1 MSLLGTVILFT
12 CSLLV
17 GIALPRLPLLII
29 PRFPVMESGMRPY
42 PEPQPLDEHLILQLM
57 MLRRLWR
64 LSFLFALLPLGLGL
78 LVLWQQPS
86 AFGFGLFL
94 GGGWSLLARTIPESS
109 STLPSG
115 PYSLA
120 LIHELH
126 RLRDS
131 DDPCCADREP
141 RWEVEAV
148 RCANCRT
155 VLLAAARPD
164 LGRARRGTGLSGRFR
179 LLLLDGHSL
188 FEADAED

>member
-1 MSLLGTVILFT
+1 MSVLGTVILFT

-42 PEPQPLDEHLILQLM
+42 PEPQPLDEHLIVQLM

-94 GGGWSLLARTIPESS
+94 GGGWSLLARAIPESS

-120 LIHELH
+120 LIH
-126 RLRDS
+126 
-131 DDPCCADREP
+131 
-141 RWEVEAV
+141 
-148 RCANCRT
+148 
-155 VLLAAARPD
+155 
-164 LGRARRGTGLSGRFR
+164 
-179 LLLLDGHSL
+179 
-188 FEADAED
+188 

>member
-1 MSLLGTVILFT
+1 MH
-12 CSLLV
+12 
-17 GIALPRLPLLII
+17 
-29 PRFPVMESGMRPY
+29 PY
-42 PEPQPLDEHLILQLM
+42 PGPQPLDEHLILQLM

-115 PYSLA
+115 PYSMA

-131 DDPCCADREP
+131 DDPCCAAKEP
-141 RWEVEAV
+141 CWEVEAV

-155 VLLAAARPD
+155 VLLAEARPD
-164 LGRARRGTGLSGRFR
+164 LGRSRPGSGLSGMFR
-179 LLLLDGHSL
+179 LLMLDGHSL
-188 FEADAED
+188 FESDAED